1 MTQFRNSED
10 FVGEYVGVYD
20 GRQASL
26 TISRVKKTDTLQ
38 ILFKDVD
45 RNQKYEG
52 LYSVPLGSDIHTL
65 GPINLYVNLHD
76 THHNAIYWSILNLHT
91 WDINYLSGLSYWT
104 TLPEYMPPTSN
115 TEGRIWE
122 MEYGWQWNWLYGI
135 SFARRIPATPV
146 VNP

>member
-1 MTQFRNSED
+1 MTQFANAED

-26 TISRVKKTDTLQ
+26 TISRVKETDTLL

-45 RNQKYEG
+45 RNQEYEG

-65 GPINLYVNLHD
+65 GPINLYD
-76 THHNAIYWSILNLHT
+76 THDANNAIYWSILNLHT
-91 WDINYLSGLSYWT
+91 WDINYLSGLSFWT
-104 TLPEYMPPTSN
+104 TQPIFMPPTGN
-115 TEGRIWE
+115 LEDTGWE
-122 MEYGWQWNWLYGI
+122 MEYGWAWNWLFGI